1 MSSED
6 IKKKDSSKE
15 EIKNLQTIISK
26 LSNDYSYQKNFIKLL
41 CMSIKNSATGNK
53 EDITTLENIQNMLP
67 NIILELGLPFC
78 DLMNDNQDILDYFC
92 EMLIKKKSEI
102 AKIILMNFIN
112 IFNYQSIEL
121 NPSDDLIER
130 LEEYDIDT
138 FKEMGKNKRLNKT
151 EIESLYDALS
161 NLFSTWRIS
170 ISIQTNLENDVFQQF
185 QNALKENIDK
195 LNEIERKNKYPKAT
209 IDFFREKIKN
219 YELSLNNLNINN
231 CNANTFEKQF
241 ENNDFPSL
249 DTKINN
255 HNYNTNPID
264 YNSKTNNNLNNIN
277 ISNFNTLNN
286 DRKKDF
292 NQNINDIDLDIDE
305 ILKKLREIPLKN
317 RTSFYKDE
325 ILVEG
330 EDEFTEFKNY
340 LFPLNEKQGEELKR
354 QFCGFLNSQGG
365 RLYLGINDDKIV
377 KGAVLNYKRCDALRN
392 LLVNYTYDFYPKC
405 RLDKIKVYFIPIKS
419 MKDNKFINNLYVVK
433 IIVLKGESNILYS
446 MTNKGFNSAIRL
458 QGQCANLSA
467 EEIYKEI
474 IRRGAIKNDYIDL
487 ENEFKDP
494 EPEINYGIDQDNE
507 IDDDWIIKD
516 KKKKKKEHDKIKPKH
531 KKVKMH
537 RRDFVVVEV
546 KNIDNNLNV
555 KNIYEF
561 FNGCGSISQKF
572 FEKEGKSRGYGILK
586 FSSENIAKSAID
598 KYNQVKLG
606 TTNLILI
613 MKKKE

>member
-1 MSSED
+1 
-6 IKKKDSSKE
+6 
-15 EIKNLQTIISK
+15 
-26 LSNDYSYQKNFIKLL
+26 
-41 CMSIKNSATGNK
+41 
-53 EDITTLENIQNMLP
+53 
-67 NIILELGLPFC
+67 
-78 DLMNDNQDILDYFC
+78 
-92 EMLIKKKSEI
+92 
-102 AKIILMNFIN
+102 
-112 IFNYQSIEL
+112 
-121 NPSDDLIER
+121 
-130 LEEYDIDT
+130 
-138 FKEMGKNKRLNKT
+138 
-151 EIESLYDALS
+151 
-161 NLFSTWRIS
+161 
-170 ISIQTNLENDVFQQF
+170 
-185 QNALKENIDK
+185 
-195 LNEIERKNKYPKAT
+195 
-209 IDFFREKIKN
+209 
-219 YELSLNNLNINN
+219 
-231 CNANTFEKQF
+231 
-241 ENNDFPSL
+241 
-249 DTKINN
+249 
-255 HNYNTNPID
+255 
-264 YNSKTNNNLNNIN
+264 
-277 ISNFNTLNN
+277 
-286 DRKKDF
+286 
-292 NQNINDIDLDIDE
+292 
-305 ILKKLREIPLKN
+305 
-317 RTSFYKDE
+317 
-325 ILVEG
+325 
-330 EDEFTEFKNY
+330 
-340 LFPLNEKQGEELKR
+340 
-354 QFCGFLNSQGG
+354 
-365 RLYLGINDDKIV
+365 
-377 KGAVLNYKRCDALRN
+377 
-392 LLVNYTYDFYPKC
+392 
-405 RLDKIKVYFIPIKS
+405 
-419 MKDNKFINNLYVVK
+419 MKDKKFINNLYVVK

-516 KKKKKKEHDKIKPKH
+516 KKKKKKEIDKIKPKH